1 MNDVTWQR
9 LFGFRHAFDHPVT
22 VVVTVTA
29 VVLLVLAPLLI
40 FITTRAAKSTA
51 EKRKELW
58 DRYRSWIWL
67 ALCILIP
74 ILAGAFW
81 TILAVATLSL
91 LCYREYARITGLF
104 RERTISLIV
113 VIGIL
118 LITFAELDNWYR
130 LFVALFPLTVAL
142 IAIGGL
148 IPDQPKGYIQRV
160 GLGVL
165 GFALFGSALGNLG
178 YMANDW
184 NYRPMLLLIIFAVEL
199 NDIFAYICG
208 HLFGH
213 RKFVPNTSPNKTV
226 GGALGA
232 IILTTPL
239 VAVIAH
245 FIWTNTA
252 LDNPICLVGL
262 GIIVSIV
269 GQFGDLMLSAI
280 KRDLGLKD
288 TAKLIPGHGGLLDR
302 FDSLILVAPA
312 VFHYVS
318 YFVDFAAGQPAAHFF
333 RGVMPVEPWQLQPAR
348 DTGLTPAERFRSVRR
363 ESGLLES
370 MAQQAC
376 FSMLRIYFSIA
387 HRLSDLGP
395 GETARTRAF
404 RARGKSLQ
412 SSRRAGSGC
421 SAQAASSR
429 TRISRSLRATSSFKR
444 LQSVC
449 SPQSCSTLCRCGEK
463 TVVRMLLQSC
473 VANCRKKKRF
483 SSSSR
488 RADARARVR

>member
-1 MNDVTWQR
+1 MNNMTCER
-9 LFGFRHAFDHPVT
+9 LFGFRHAFDDRVT
-22 VVVTVTA
+22 VVLTLTVLI
-29 VVLLVLAPLLI
+29 LLLLAPLLI
-40 FITTRAAKSTA
+40 FIVTRAANGTSD
-51 EKRKELW
+51 KRKELW
-58 DRYRSWIWL
+58 DRYLSWIWL
-67 ALCILIP
+67 ALFILIP

-81 TILAVATLSL
+81 TILAVATLSF

-104 RERTISLIV
+104 RERTVSLIV

-118 LITFAELDNWYR
+118 LLTCSVLDNWYR
-130 LFVALFPLTVAL
+130 LYVALFPLTVAL

-178 YMANDW
+178 NMANDW
-184 NYRPMLLLIIFAVEL
+184 NYRPILLLIIFAVEL

-213 RKFVPNTSPNKTV
+213 RKFVPNTSPNKTA

-245 FIWTNTA
+245 FIWTDTA

-288 TAKLIPGHGGLLDR
+288 TAKLIPGHGGL
-302 FDSLILVAPA
+302 
-312 VFHYVS
+312 
-318 YFVDFAAGQPAAHFF
+318 
-333 RGVMPVEPWQLQPAR
+333 
-348 DTGLTPAERFRSVRR
+348 
-363 ESGLLES
+363 
-370 MAQQAC
+370 
-376 FSMLRIYFSIA
+376 
-387 HRLSDLGP
+387 P
-395 GETARTRAF
+395 G
-404 RARGKSLQ
+404 
-412 SSRRAGSGC
+412 
-421 SAQAASSR
+421 
-429 TRISRSLRATSSFKR
+429 
-444 LQSVC
+444 
-449 SPQSCSTLCRCGEK
+449 
-463 TVVRMLLQSC
+463 
-473 VANCRKKKRF
+473 
-483 SSSSR
+483 
-488 RADARARVR
+488 

>member
-1 MNDVTWQR
+1 MNNTTWQR

-22 VVVTVTA
+22 VVVTLTA

-40 FITTRAAKSTA
+40 FITTRAVKSTA

-67 ALCILIP
+67 VLFILIP

-81 TILAVATLSL
+81 TILAVATLSF

-104 RERTISLIV
+104 RERTISFIV

-118 LITFAELDNWYR
+118 LLTFSILDNWYR

-184 NYRPMLLLIIFAVEL
+184 NYRPILLLIIFAVEL
-199 NDIFAYICG
+199 NDMFAYICG

-213 RKFVPNTSPNKTV
+213 
-226 GGALGA
+226 
-232 IILTTPL
+232 
-239 VAVIAH
+239 
-245 FIWTNTA
+245 
-252 LDNPICLVGL
+252 

-288 TAKLIPGHGGLLDR
+288 TSKLIPGHGGLLDR

-312 VFHYVS
+312 VFHYVG
-318 YFVDFAAGQPAAHFF
+318 YFVGFGA
-333 RGVMPVEPWQLQPAR
+333 
-348 DTGLTPAERFRSVRR
+348 
-363 ESGLLES
+363 
-370 MAQQAC
+370 
-376 FSMLRIYFSIA
+376 
-387 HRLSDLGP
+387 
-395 GETARTRAF
+395 
-404 RARGKSLQ
+404 
-412 SSRRAGSGC
+412 
-421 SAQAASSR
+421 
-429 TRISRSLRATSSFKR
+429 
-444 LQSVC
+444 
-449 SPQSCSTLCRCGEK
+449 
-463 TVVRMLLQSC
+463 
-473 VANCRKKKRF
+473 
-483 SSSSR
+483 
-488 RADARARVR
+488 

>member
-1 MNDVTWQR
+1 MSQVTRER
-9 LFGFRHAFDHPVT
+9 LFGFRHVFDDRVT
-22 VVVTVTA
+22 VVLTLTALILFLLTPVLILIVTRVA
-29 VVLLVLAPLLI
+29 N
-40 FITTRAAKSTA
+40 SSSD
-51 EKRKELW
+51 KRKELW

-81 TILAVATLSL
+81 TIVAVATLSF

-118 LITFAELDNWYR
+118 FLTFAELDNWCR

-148 IPDQPKGYIQRV
+148 IADQPKGYIQRV

-165 GFALFGSALGNLG
+165 GFALFGSGLGHLG
-178 YMANDW
+178 YIANDW
-184 NYRPMLLLIIFAVEL
+184 NYRPILLLIVGAVEL

-232 IILTTPL
+232 IALTTPL

-262 GIIVSIV
+262 GIIVSVV
-269 GQFGDLMLSAI
+269 GQFGDLMRLTIIGGERLPA
-280 KRDLGLKD
+280 
-288 TAKLIPGHGGLLDR
+288 HG
-302 FDSLILVAPA
+302 P
-312 VFHYVS
+312 
-318 YFVDFAAGQPAAHFF
+318 FVLAANH
-333 RGVMPVEPWQLQPAR
+333 
-348 DTGLTPAERFRSVRR
+348 
-363 ESGLLES
+363 
-370 MAQQAC
+370 
-376 FSMLRIYFSIA
+376 
-387 HRLSDLGP
+387 
-395 GETARTRAF
+395 
-404 RARGKSLQ
+404 
-412 SSRRAGSGC
+412 
-421 SAQAASSR
+421 
-429 TRISRSLRATSSFKR
+429 
-444 LQSVC
+444 
-449 SPQSCSTLCRCGEK
+449 
-463 TVVRMLLQSC
+463 
-473 VANCRKKKRF
+473 
-483 SSSSR
+483 
-488 RADARARVR
+488 

>member
-1 MNDVTWQR
+1 MNNATWQR
-9 LFGFRHAFDHPVT
+9 LFGFRHAFDDPVT
-22 VVVTVTA
+22 VVLTLA
-29 VVLLVLAPLLI
+29 VAALLLLAPLLI

-51 EKRKELW
+51 DKRKELW

-67 ALCILIP
+67 VLLILIP

-81 TILAVATLSL
+81 TILAVATLSF

-118 LITFAELDNWYR
+118 FLTFAELDNWYR

-148 IPDQPKGYIQRV
+148 IADQPKGYIQRV

-165 GFALFGSALGNLG
+165 GFALFGSGLGNLG

-184 NYRPMLLLIIFAVEL
+184 NYRPILLLILCSVEL

-208 HLFGH
+208 HLFGR

-232 IILTTPL
+232 LVLTTPL

-245 FIWTNTA
+245 FIWRDTA
-252 LDNPICLVGL
+252 LDSAIRLIGL
-262 GIIVSIV
+262 GIIISVV
-269 GQFGDLMLSAI
+269 GQFGDLMLSSI

-312 VFHYVS
+312 VFHYVN
-318 YFVDFAAGQPAAHFF
+318 YFVGFAAGQPERIF
-333 RGVMPVEPWQLQPAR
+333 
-348 DTGLTPAERFRSVRR
+348 TG
-363 ESGLLES
+363 G
-370 MAQQAC
+370 
-376 FSMLRIYFSIA
+376 
-387 HRLSDLGP
+387 
-395 GETARTRAF
+395 
-404 RARGKSLQ
+404 
-412 SSRRAGSGC
+412 
-421 SAQAASSR
+421 
-429 TRISRSLRATSSFKR
+429 
-444 LQSVC
+444 
-449 SPQSCSTLCRCGEK
+449 
-463 TVVRMLLQSC
+463 
-473 VANCRKKKRF
+473 
-483 SSSSR
+483 
-488 RADARARVR
+488 

>member
-1 MNDVTWQR
+1 MNNATWQR
-9 LFGFRHAFDHPVT
+9 LFGFRHAFDDPVT
-22 VVVTVTA
+22 VVLTLA
-29 VVLLVLAPLLI
+29 VAALLLLAPLLI
-40 FITTRAAKSTA
+40 FSTTRAAKSTA
-51 EKRKELW
+51 DKRKELW

-67 ALCILIP
+67 VLLILIP

-81 TILAVATLSL
+81 TIVAVATLSF

-113 VIGIL
+113 VVGIL
-118 LITFAELDNWYR
+118 LLTFAELDNWYR

-148 IPDQPKGYIQRV
+148 IADQPKGYIQRV

-184 NYRPMLLLIIFAVEL
+184 NYRPILLLILCSVEL

-232 IILTTPL
+232 LILTTPL

-245 FIWTNTA
+245 FIWRDTA
-252 LDNPICLVGL
+252 LDSAIRLIGL
-262 GIIVSIV
+262 GIIISVV
-269 GQFGDLMLSAI
+269 GQFGDLMLSSI

-312 VFHYVS
+312 VFHYVN
-318 YFVDFAAGQPAAHFF
+318 YFVGFAAGQPERIF
-333 RGVMPVEPWQLQPAR
+333 
-348 DTGLTPAERFRSVRR
+348 TG
-363 ESGLLES
+363 G
-370 MAQQAC
+370 
-376 FSMLRIYFSIA
+376 
-387 HRLSDLGP
+387 
-395 GETARTRAF
+395 
-404 RARGKSLQ
+404 
-412 SSRRAGSGC
+412 
-421 SAQAASSR
+421 
-429 TRISRSLRATSSFKR
+429 
-444 LQSVC
+444 
-449 SPQSCSTLCRCGEK
+449 
-463 TVVRMLLQSC
+463 
-473 VANCRKKKRF
+473 
-483 SSSSR
+483 
-488 RADARARVR
+488 

>member
-1 MNDVTWQR
+1 MNNVTWQR
-9 LFGFRHAFDHPVT
+9 LFGFRHAFDDPVT
-22 VVVTVTA
+22 VVLTLA
-29 VVLLVLAPLLI
+29 VAALLLLAPLLI
-40 FITTRAAKSTA
+40 FIATRAAKSA
-51 EKRKELW
+51 ADKRKELW

-67 ALCILIP
+67 VLLILIP

-81 TILAVATLSL
+81 TIVAVATLSF
-91 LCYREYARITGLF
+91 LCY

-118 LITFAELDNWYR
+118 FLTFAELDNWYR

-148 IPDQPKGYIQRV
+148 IADQPKGYIQRV

-184 NYRPMLLLIIFAVEL
+184 NYRPILLLILCSVEL

-208 HLFGH
+208 HLFGR

-232 IILTTPL
+232 LVLTTPL

-245 FIWTNTA
+245 FIWRDTA
-252 LDNPICLVGL
+252 LDSAIRLIGL
-262 GIIVSIV
+262 GIIISVV
-269 GQFGDLMLSAI
+269 GQFGDLMLSSI

-312 VFHYVS
+312 VFHYVN
-318 YFVDFAAGQPAAHFF
+318 YFVGFAADQPQRIF
-333 RGVMPVEPWQLQPAR
+333 
-348 DTGLTPAERFRSVRR
+348 
-363 ESGLLES
+363 SG
-370 MAQQAC
+370 
-376 FSMLRIYFSIA
+376 
-387 HRLSDLGP
+387 P
-395 GETARTRAF
+395 
-404 RARGKSLQ
+404 
-412 SSRRAGSGC
+412 
-421 SAQAASSR
+421 
-429 TRISRSLRATSSFKR
+429 
-444 LQSVC
+444 
-449 SPQSCSTLCRCGEK
+449 
-463 TVVRMLLQSC
+463 
-473 VANCRKKKRF
+473 
-483 SSSSR
+483 
-488 RADARARVR
+488 

>member
-1 MNDVTWQR
+1 MNHPTWQR
-9 LFGFRHAFDHPVT
+9 LFGFRHAFDDRVT
-22 VVVTVTA
+22 VILTLA
-29 VVLLVLAPLLI
+29 VLALFLLAPLLI
-40 FITTRAAKSTA
+40 FITTRAAGSTP
-51 EKRKELW
+51 EKKKELW

-81 TILAVATLSL
+81 TIVAVATLSF

-118 LITFAELDNWYR
+118 LVTFATLDNWYR

-165 GFALFGSALGNLG
+165 GFALFGSALGHLG
-178 YMANDW
+178 YIANDW
-184 NYRPMLLLIIFAVEL
+184 NYRPILLLIICAVEL

-232 IILTTPL
+232 LVLTTPL

-245 FIWTNTA
+245 FIWINTV
-252 LDNPICLVGL
+252 LDNLVPLIGL
-262 GIIVSIV
+262 GIIISIV
-269 GQFGDLMLSAI
+269 GQFGDLMLSSI

-312 VFHYVS
+312 VFHYVN
-318 YFVDFAAGQPAAHFF
+318 YFVGFSEGQPQRIF
-333 RGVMPVEPWQLQPAR
+333 
-348 DTGLTPAERFRSVRR
+348 TGP
-363 ESGLLES
+363 
-370 MAQQAC
+370 
-376 FSMLRIYFSIA
+376 
-387 HRLSDLGP
+387 
-395 GETARTRAF
+395 
-404 RARGKSLQ
+404 
-412 SSRRAGSGC
+412 
-421 SAQAASSR
+421 
-429 TRISRSLRATSSFKR
+429 
-444 LQSVC
+444 
-449 SPQSCSTLCRCGEK
+449 
-463 TVVRMLLQSC
+463 
-473 VANCRKKKRF
+473 
-483 SSSSR
+483 
-488 RADARARVR
+488 

>member
-1 MNDVTWQR
+1 MNNATWQR
-9 LFGFRHAFDHPVT
+9 LFGFRHAFDDPVT
-22 VVVTVTA
+22 VVLTLA
-29 VVLLVLAPLLI
+29 VAALLLLAPLLI
-40 FITTRAAKSTA
+40 FSTTRAAKSTA
-51 EKRKELW
+51 DKRKELW

-67 ALCILIP
+67 VLLILIP

-81 TILAVATLSL
+81 TILAVATLSF

-118 LITFAELDNWYR
+118 FLTFAELDNWYR

-148 IPDQPKGYIQRV
+148 IADQPKGYIQRV

-184 NYRPMLLLIIFAVEL
+184 NYRPILLLILCSVEL

-232 IILTTPL
+232 LVLTTPL

-245 FIWTNTA
+245 FIWRDTP
-252 LDNPICLVGL
+252 LDSAIRLIGL
-262 GIIVSIV
+262 GIIISVV
-269 GQFGDLMLSAI
+269 GQFGDLMLSSI

-312 VFHYVS
+312 VFHYVN
-318 YFVDFAAGQPAAHFF
+318 YFVGFAAGQPERIF
-333 RGVMPVEPWQLQPAR
+333 
-348 DTGLTPAERFRSVRR
+348 TG
-363 ESGLLES
+363 G
-370 MAQQAC
+370 
-376 FSMLRIYFSIA
+376 
-387 HRLSDLGP
+387 
-395 GETARTRAF
+395 
-404 RARGKSLQ
+404 
-412 SSRRAGSGC
+412 
-421 SAQAASSR
+421 
-429 TRISRSLRATSSFKR
+429 
-444 LQSVC
+444 
-449 SPQSCSTLCRCGEK
+449 
-463 TVVRMLLQSC
+463 
-473 VANCRKKKRF
+473 
-483 SSSSR
+483 
-488 RADARARVR
+488 

>member
-1 MNDVTWQR
+1 MSEITRER
-9 LFGFRHAFDHPVT
+9 LFGFPHAFGDPVT
-22 VVVTVTA
+22 IVLTLTA
-29 VVLLVLAPLLI
+29 LILFLLAPLLI
-40 FITTRAAKSTA
+40 FIVTRAANSTPD
-51 EKRKELW
+51 KRKELW

-67 ALCILIP
+67 ALFILIP
-74 ILAGAFW
+74 VLAGAFG
-81 TILAVATLSL
+81 TILAVGTLSF

-104 RERTISLIV
+104 RERTVSLIV

-118 LITFAELDNWYR
+118 VLTFSVLDNWYR
-130 LFVALFPLTVAL
+130 LYVALFPLTVAL

-184 NYRPMLLLIIFAVEL
+184 NYRPILLLIIFAVEL

-232 IILTTPL
+232 VILTTPL
-239 VAVIAH
+239 VAGIAH

-252 LDNPICLVGL
+252 LDNPICLIGL

-312 VFHYVS
+312 VFHYVG
-318 YFVDFAAGQPAAHFF
+318 YFVGFGAGQPQRIF
-333 RGVMPVEPWQLQPAR
+333 
-348 DTGLTPAERFRSVRR
+348 
-363 ESGLLES
+363 SG
-370 MAQQAC
+370 
-376 FSMLRIYFSIA
+376 
-387 HRLSDLGP
+387 P
-395 GETARTRAF
+395 
-404 RARGKSLQ
+404 
-412 SSRRAGSGC
+412 
-421 SAQAASSR
+421 
-429 TRISRSLRATSSFKR
+429 
-444 LQSVC
+444 
-449 SPQSCSTLCRCGEK
+449 
-463 TVVRMLLQSC
+463 
-473 VANCRKKKRF
+473 
-483 SSSSR
+483 
-488 RADARARVR
+488 